1 MVLFVEQRAVAIAG
15 WMEVRTVRTVELA
28 RPAAAG
34 FLIECYAVDVYHD
47 EVFEGID
54 GFKGKVGAG
63 TRRPGYSGD

>member
-1 MVLFVEQRAVAIAG
+1 
-15 WMEVRTVRTVELA
+15 MEVRTVRTVELA

>member
-1 MVLFVEQRAVAIAG
+1 MAIAG
-15 WMEVRTVRTVELA
+15 WMEVRTARKVELA

-54 GFKGKVGAG
+54 GFEGKVGAG
-63 TRRPGYSGD
+63 TRRPKYDDD